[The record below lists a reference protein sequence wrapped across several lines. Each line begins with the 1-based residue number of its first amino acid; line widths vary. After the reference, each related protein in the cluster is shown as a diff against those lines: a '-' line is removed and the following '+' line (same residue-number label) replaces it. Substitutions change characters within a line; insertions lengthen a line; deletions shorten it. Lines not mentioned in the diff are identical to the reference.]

1 MERGPCGQRGLG
13 GVMMDKPRIFLGSSG
28 KQQKLLQAL
37 TRGLEDVAHV
47 EPWATSFNPG
57 TTALE
62 RLLQKVDRDTE
73 RFAMKSSA
81 QEQDGQ
87 WVKVR
92 KNPLDKSKAS
102 LAGRL
107 QVVNLTGHDEIVP
120 EEQWADPEDPR
131 VRLKPVFENG
141 VILRQHTFEQVRAR
155 ARVDSDSQQW
165 SQRRAFGE
173 ASAV

>member
-1 MERGPCGQRGLG
+1 LVPDKIIDIASAVVANGFAAHNTVYGMG
-13 GVMMDKPRIFLGSSG
+13 GG
-28 KQQKLLQAL
+28 
-37 TRGLEDVAHV
+37 
-47 EPWATSFNPG
+47 
-57 TTALE
+57 
-62 RLLQKVDRDTE
+62 LLQKVDRDTE

-81 QEQDGQ
+81 QERDGQ
-87 WVKVR
+87 WVNIQ

-141 VILRQHTFEQVRAR
+141 VILREQTFEQVRAR
-155 ARVDSDSQQW
+155 ARANSDLDRW
-165 SQRRAFGE
+165 SESRAFSE